1 LRLGQA
7 KGGRTL
13 CISSNGMQAA
23 AREAQLTLAFALGA
37 PSAMSGLA
45 LIAAVLAAI
54 ANMIS
59 QQRKE
64 SLQQQEELRQKYLQ
78 QLVELRQQGD
88 ADPSLALA
96 IWSQILSRANRPPIL

>member
-1 LRLGQA
+1 M
-7 KGGRTL
+7 L
-13 CISSNGMQAA
+13 CSVW
-23 AREAQLTLAFALGA
+23 LTKSLPGIA
-37 PSAMSGLA
+37 PDSVST
-45 LIAAVLAAI
+45 AVTMPFPVTAWNVWPADRAVAAI

-88 ADPSLALA
+88 ADPGLALA